1 MRIVIDTRGEN
12 FQLPGGHYRLRQ
24 LFFQWALQHP
34 EDEFC
39 WLQAPVA
46 ESVDLPN
53 VQVVAVP
60 ELPRHWGRL
69 TRWYL
74 QELPKI
80 WGSASPDWLIPVP
93 GFAAI
98 GLDCRQALLWLH
110 QPRYHFLEGRLFS
123 RLAYRRA
130 LPKMLQT
137 ASAGWLNADGWAS
150 LAAHAD
156 QLDLSCWKALPP
168 VAAPAGSSPVNEA
181 SLYEMDYHTGGR
193 PFFASFITSD
203 ATEPVMNLMRAFSLF
218 KKRQQTDWKL
228 VIAGDKGG
236 DHRELKRALAA
247 YKYRDDTVLL
257 EATTAEKHMLLRLA
271 YALVQGPDQ
280 VLSDAQLLLALE
292 HSCPLLLG
300 HSVASQSWLGSTP
313 FFASSEELNA
323 TAESMMRVYKDEE
336 FRRQLCHASGAKFRS
351 LTLEEAGRSF
361 LPRDAS
367 IR

>member
-12 FQLPGGHYRLRQ
+12 FQLPGGHYRLQQ

-39 WLQAPVA
+39 WLQASAA

-80 WGSASPDWLIPVP
+80 WGAAAPDWLIPVP

-98 GLDCRQALLWLH
+98 GLDCPQALLWLH
-110 QPRYHFLEGRLFS
+110 LPRYHFLEGRLLS

-137 ASAGWLNADGWAS
+137 ASKGWLNADGWAS
-150 LAAHAD
+150 LAPHAGL
-156 QLDLSCWKALPP
+156 LDLSNWEALPP
-168 VAAPAGSSPVNEA
+168 VASAVSSSPVNEA

-257 EATTAEKHMLLRLA
+257 DATTSEKTHAAATSLRAGAGSRSGIERRAIAAGARTFLSAPARAFGSSTELA
-271 YALVQGPDQ
+271 GKY
-280 VLSDAQLLLALE
+280 
-292 HSCPLLLG
+292 
-300 HSVASQSWLGSTP
+300 TP
-313 FFASSEELNA
+313 FCQLRRTKCYSRIDDAGVQRRGVSP
-323 TAESMMRVYKDEE
+323 TALSCLR
-336 FRRQLCHASGAKFRS
+336 C
-351 LTLEEAGRSF
+351 
-361 LPRDAS
+361 
-367 IR
+367 

>member
-12 FQLPGGHYRLRQ
+12 YSLPGGQYTLQQ
-24 LFFQWALQHP
+24 LYVQWAIQHP
-34 EDEFC
+34 DQEFC
-39 WLQAPVA
+39 WLQAEDSTPVELA
-46 ESVDLPN
+46 N
-53 VQVVAVP
+53 VQCWTVP
-60 ELPRHWGRL
+60 RLPGSMARL
-69 TRWYL
+69 TRWYQ
-74 QELPKI
+74 QELPTL
-80 WGSASPDWLIPVP
+80 WGSLPPDWLVPIP
-93 GFAAI
+93 GFAVADI
-98 GLDCRQALLWLH
+98 SCPQAVLWLH
-110 QPRYHFLEGRLFS
+110 LPGQHFLESRFFS
-123 RLAYRRA
+123 RIAYRRA
-130 LPKMLQT
+130 LPKMLQK
-137 ASAGWLNADGWAS
+137 ASFGWLNAAGWKS
-150 LAAHAD
+150 LAAQAD
-156 QLDLSCWKALPP
+156 SLDLSLWTALPP
-168 VAAPAGSSPVNEA
+168 VAAPAASATVNEA

-203 ATEPVMNLMRAFSLF
+203 AIEPVMNLMRAFSLF

-257 EATTAEKHMLLRLA
+257 EATSTEKHMLMRLA

-280 VLSDAQLLLALE
+280 VLSDEQLLLALE

-300 HSVASQSWLGSTP
+300 RSFPPQGWLGGTP
-313 FFASSEELNA
+313 LFASSDELNA

-351 LTLEEAGRSF
+351 LTLEEAARSF